1 MKPKIFF
8 YIMLFFSIIAGTFA
22 FICFMDNKATASIIG
37 AIISFV
43 FLYGAIIYPGNNNRY
58 D

>member
-1 MKPKIFF
+1 MKPKTFF

-22 FICFMDNKATASIIG
+22 FICFMDNRATASIIG

-43 FLYGAIIYPGNNNRY
+43 FLYGATISPSNNNY

>member
-1 MKPKIFF
+1 MKPKTFF

-22 FICFMDNKATASIIG
+22 FICFMDNRATASVIG

-43 FLYGAIIYPGNNNRY
+43 FLYGATISPSNNNY